1 MYLRNIPFNF
11 ARRTVK
17 DPQTGQNVVLSR
29 EDCAVIQQIKSGK
42 YADSSVDPYSD
53 WPDAFEREVEVHPL
67 SNRPED
73 KRSFIPSKWERLKV
87 SGSASL
93 MLQFYKIIFIIMSF

>member
-1 MYLRNIPFNF
+1 MYLLLFLTI

-17 DPQTGQNVVLSR
+17 DPQTGQNIVLSR
-29 EDCAVIQQIKSGK
+29 EDCAIIEKLRSGK
-42 YADSSVDPYSD
+42 YADADIDAFNSD
-53 WPDAFEREVEVHPL
+53 WLGTFEDEIEIHPL

-87 SGSASL
+87 YIMILSVCVR
-93 MLQFYKIIFIIMSF
+93 FIMYWRAGG